1 VTSALSDV
9 IEDDSKIESDVKSQ
23 IQWHLGTSSI
33 ISLLNLH
40 NKMQYSIALIVVAVL
55 ASVSAFT
62 VNSKLSVAKVNSL
75 RVRSSRFILA
85 AAEDSEPEFQPE
97 DPKLFDMNR
106 IVRLGRSRD
115 QVRTSPNVTMSS
127 PRVQR
132 RNTFSPLSTS
142 THRTANQ
149 ISGPSSPRW

>member
-1 VTSALSDV
+1 MTSAKSDV
-9 IEDDSKIESDVKSQ
+9 TEDDSMIAIGIMHYAPNRRPSQQFHHNISIKIP
-23 IQWHLGTSSI
+23 
-33 ISLLNLH
+33 LLFSH
-40 NKMQYSIALIVVAVL
+40 SKKMQYSVALLIVALL

-62 VNSKLSVAKVNSL
+62 VNSKLSIAKVNSL

-115 QVRTSPNVTMSS
+115 QVHNFADNDQLHEHIQATHSDI
-127 PRVQR
+127 
-132 RNTFSPLSTS
+132 FS
-142 THRTANQ
+142 
-149 ISGPSSPRW
+149 I

>member
-1 VTSALSDV
+1 MKFLVLYTIIVCTVTSALLDV
-9 IEDDSKIESDVKSQ
+9 IEDDSKIVSDIKYR
-23 IQWHLGTSSI
+23 IQWRLNTSTPA
-33 ISLLNLH
+33 SLLNLQKE
-40 NKMQYSIALIVVAVL
+40 KMQYSIALLIVALL

-85 AAEDSEPEFQPE
+85 AADDSEPEFQPE

-115 QVRTSPNVTMSS
+115 QVHNF
-127 PRVQR
+127 VQ
-132 RNTFSPLSTS
+132 
-142 THRTANQ
+142 
-149 ISGPSSPRW
+149 